1 MFGSILVTILTFLAV
16 NGVWLVPIALDN
28 YNLIDNLNLSEYSQE
43 REIKIIKSPLLKN
56 YLEKEEVIN
65 IEATK
70 AVLYD
75 PKADVFLYEKNADN
89 LQAIASITKLMTAL
103 VILDQNPNWQEVH
116 EMKNIDRREGGR
128 IHLFLG
134 DRITLENLF
143 NVSLVSS
150 ANTATLALVH
160 ALDFTEAEFV
170 DLMNLKAKEL
180 GLVNTHFNDP
190 IGLSPKNVSTAKELA
205 LLSKEAFANDLI
217 QDTLS
222 QSNYSFQTEQGKI
235 VEVES
240 TNKLLADD
248 LGTNDLEVISG
259 KTGYIK
265 EAGYCFS
272 ALYNDKNSGELIT
285 IILDSDT
292 VFSRFTDSL
301 KISKWIYDY

>member
-28 YNLIDNLNLSEYSQE
+28 YNLIDNLSLSEYSQE

-56 YLEKEEVIN
+56 YLEKEEVVN

-75 PKADVFLYEKNADN
+75 PKADVFLYEKNADD